1 MPLSEEEMRLLEQME
16 RALVHEDPK
25 LAHALRGTSARTPG
39 RRQMALAASGVAAGL
54 AVLMAG
60 AYTRLAPLGVLGFVI
75 MLAGVTFGLSVLARR
90 RQHEEHAQDAAGS
103 DDSFLHRME
112 DRFRRHDEDDDA

>member
-1 MPLSEEEMRLLEQME
+1 MALSEEEMRLLEQME

-25 LAHALRGTSARTPG
+25 LAHTLRGTPSRASG
-39 RRQMALAASGVAAGL
+39 RRQVILAAVGGVAGL
-54 AVLMAG
+54 GVLMAG
-60 AYTRLAPLGVLGFVI
+60 AYTRFAPLGVLGFVI
-75 MLAGVTFGLSVLARR
+75 MLAGVVFGLSALARMR
-90 RQHEEHAQDAAGS
+90 HEEDRAQEVVG

>member
-1 MPLSEEEMRLLEQME
+1 MALSEEEMRLLEQME

-25 LAHALRGTSARTPG
+25 LAHTLRGTSARTAG
-39 RRQMALAASGVAAGL
+39 RRHVVLAGVGVAVGL

-60 AYTRLAPLGVLGFVI
+60 AYTRIAPLGVLGFVI
-75 MLAGVTFGLSVLARR
+75 MLAGVVFGLSALARMR
-90 RQHEEHAQDAAGS
+90 HEEERAEEIAG

-112 DRFRRHDEDDDA
+112 GRFRRHDEDDDV